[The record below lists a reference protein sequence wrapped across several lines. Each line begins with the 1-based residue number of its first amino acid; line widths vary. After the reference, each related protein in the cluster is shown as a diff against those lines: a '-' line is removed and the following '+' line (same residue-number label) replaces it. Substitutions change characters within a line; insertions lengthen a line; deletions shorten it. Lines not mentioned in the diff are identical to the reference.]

1 MLYDIFLSSLTIK
14 HWLLLTSV
22 IFSIGLYGFLVKQNI
37 IGILISVEI
46 MLNIVSINF
55 VIFNQYVY
63 SDLVDG
69 KIMSIFIIA
78 IAAIETV
85 VGLAIL
91 ILLFRVKKSNKVK
104 YLIMKQR

>member
-1 MLYDIFLSSLTIK
+1 M
-14 HWLLLTSV
+14 
-22 IFSIGLYGFLVKQNI
+22 I
-37 IGILISVEI
+37 I
-46 MLNIVSINF
+46 
-55 VIFNQYVY
+55 
-63 SDLVDG
+63 DG
-69 KIMSIFIIA
+69 KIMAIFIIA

>member
-1 MLYDIFLSSLTIK
+1 MLNSLIFNSLTIK
-14 HWLLLTSV
+14 HWLVTTSA
-22 IFSIGLYGFLVKQNI
+22 IFSIGLYGFLIKQSI

-46 MLNIVSINF
+46 MLNAVSINF
-55 VIFNQYVY
+55 VIFNQYLY
-63 SDLVDG
+63 ADLVDG
-69 KIMSIFIIA
+69 KIMAIFIIA

>member
-1 MLYDIFLSSLTIK
+1 MLYDVISVK
-14 HWLLLTSV
+14 QWLILTSM
-22 IFSIGLYGFLVKQNI
+22 IFSIGLYGFLIKQNI

-46 MLNIVSINF
+46 MLNIVGLNF
-55 VIFNQYVY
+55 VIFNQYWY

-91 ILLFRVKKSNKVK
+91 ILLFRIKKSNKIK

>member
-1 MLYDIFLSSLTIK
+1 LV
-14 HWLLLTSV
+14 TSI
-22 IFSIGLYGFLVKQNI
+22 IFSIGLYGFLIKQNI
-37 IGILISVEI
+37 IGVLISIEI
-46 MLNIVSINF
+46 MLNIVCLNF
-55 VIFNQYVY
+55 VIFNQYIY
-63 SDLVDG
+63 TDLVDG

-91 ILLFRVKKSNKVK
+91 VVLFRMKKSNKIK